1 MLAKVDTN
9 NSEINP
15 YAPPTINDA
24 ADAKVR
30 LSPEEPYRVV
40 GKNLLCRVGCEQFP
54 DVCWLTGITS
64 DLVGVHRSK
73 VRYLSETAL
82 AWLMGFKGAAV
93 VAILLATRWIDMSI
107 PVYAVG
113 MAAFIL
119 GDGIYTH
126 YFEKTLTIV
135 VGESVAA
142 RRTRQLA
149 RVVPICLAGLALLI
163 FVGVMAVDVVD
174 TVLVMWAIA
183 VVCIALLSGY
193 LWMSPKNF
201 TVKVSPYDEDTVII
215 SGLNK
220 EFLATIR
227 NRDRSWMPVD

>member
-1 MLAKVDTN
+1 MTRDDTD
-9 NSEINP
+9 NSTDVNP
-15 YAPPTINDA
+15 YAPPATNEA

-30 LSPEEPYRVV
+30 LSAVDRYRVV
-40 GKNLLCRVGCEQFP
+40 GKNLVCRVGCEQFP
-54 DVCWLTGITS
+54 DVCWLTGSTS
-64 DLVGVHRSK
+64 GLVGVHRSK
-73 VRYLSETAL
+73 VRYFSETAL

-93 VAILLATRWIDMSI
+93 VGILLATRWIDMSI

-149 RVVPICLAGLALLI
+149 RVVPIFLAGLALLI
-163 FVGVMAVDVVD
+163 LVGVMTVDVVD

-201 TVKVSPYDEDTVII
+201 TVKVNHYDEDTVII
-215 SGLNK
+215 SGLTR
-220 EFLATIR
+220 EFLETLR
-227 NRDRSWMPVD
+227 NMNRSWMT